1 MSKTL
6 TELDAMLDTLE
17 QHLPT
22 IIKEH
27 PDDADFWPAFA
38 GEADVIEDSAGAHAA
53 HVRSRI
59 SCMLGSAGLIP
70 SDNEGE
76 PCA

>member
-1 MSKTL
+1 
-6 TELDAMLDTLE
+6 MLDVL
-17 QHLPT
+17 QNQLPKM
-22 IIKEH
+22 IEEH

-38 GEADVIEDSAGAHAA
+38 GEADVIEDSAGEHAA
-53 HVRSRI
+53 HVHSRI

-76 PCA
+76 PCND